1 MVTSLKLEYVELK
14 SWGSLLTNGKK
25 GNSDVKNIVEEEE
38 EEEDVIYFAVLYC
51 TVRCYTVS
59 KYVTFESSD
68 FIELNKI

>member
-38 EEEDVIYFAVLYC
+38 EEEEVIYFAVLYA
-51 TVRCYTVS
+51 VILYQDILSHLKVA
-59 KYVTFESSD
+59 
-68 FIELNKI
+68 ILLN